1 VSTHV
6 EKLLVL
12 QDRDRKIS
20 RLSREIKDLPARQKM
35 IDSRLDQQRK
45 KVSESEDLLRKA
57 TLRQKELEAEIQE
70 WKDKIRK
77 LREQQMTVKNNDD
90 YKAIE
95 RQIFSYNKEIKSV
108 EEKQIALM
116 EANEEALAEKELRIQ
131 ALATEESVVAQE
143 LSMLKERVAHI
154 EGQVAALKADREKV
168 AADIE
173 PEWLSRY
180 QRIFERRQDFALVPV
195 NNGTCGGC
203 HMKLPPQISVDA
215 RRLDTMTSCSYCGR
229 LLYIIP

>member
-12 QDRDRKIS
+12 QERDRKIS

-45 KVSESEDLLRKA
+45 AVSESEDLLRKA
-57 TLRQKELEAEIQE
+57 TLRQKEMDAEINE
-70 WKDKIRK
+70 WKEKIKK
-77 LREQQMTVKNNDD
+77 LREQQMTCKNNDD

-95 RQIFSYNKEIKSV
+95 RQIFSYQKEIKSV

-116 EANEEALAEKELRIQ
+116 EANEDAVAERDRRAE
-131 ALATEESVVAQE
+131 ALATEEKVVSQE
-143 LSMLKERVAHI
+143 LAMLKDRVANI
-154 EGQVAALKADREKV
+154 EKQIADLQAERDKV
-168 AADIE
+168 AAEIE

-180 QRIFERRQDFALVPV
+180 QRIFERRHDFAIVPV

-203 HMKLPPQISVDA
+203 HMKLPPQVSVDA